1 MADDGMRTAQA
12 GVGMTGVGMTGAGTT
27 GSGAGSPGTAAFGG
41 GVPGSGRPAGLGLT
55 LGAGDA
61 FKVVVT
67 DAAGSALLELGPFDE
82 DEVVAT
88 WRSLS
93 AASGLPLLVGREDGS
108 WHQAYPQIGRLLV
121 GQRIERRRL
130 GVLSGRR
137 PRFLVRRKPARLP
150 GRPVIHREKEIATGR
165 GR

>member
-1 MADDGMRTAQA
+1 MTDDGTETAKA
-12 GVGMTGVGMTGAGTT
+12 GPGTT
-27 GSGAGSPGTAAFGG
+27 GSGAGSPGMPAFGG
-41 GVPGSGRPAGLGLT
+41 GVPGCGRPAGLGLT
-55 LGAGDA
+55 LEGDA
-61 FKVVVT
+61 FKVIVT
-67 DAAGSALLELGPFDE
+67 DAAGAALLELGPFGE

-93 AASGLPLLVGREDGS
+93 GASGLPLLVAREDGR
-108 WHQAYPQIGRLLV
+108 WHEAYPQIGRLLV

-130 GVLSGRR
+130 AVLSGRR